1 LKSLNRSVADRL
13 EAGAPAFPVLG
24 AISFC
29 HFLNDMMQ
37 SLLPAV
43 YPLLK
48 GGFDLDFGQ
57 IGLLTL
63 TYQITASLLQPLVGL
78 YTDRRPQPYSLVVG
92 MGSTLCG
99 MLALAFAPSYPA
111 LLAAAMLMGIGSSIF
126 HPESSRIARIASGG
140 AHGLAQSLFQVG
152 GNFGASLGPLL
163 AAFFI
168 LPRGQSSLAWFAL
181 VALGGIGVVTAL
193 GHWFRSNGHA
203 RTPSGASPHGNAG
216 FSAKQ
221 RRRALAVLV
230 ALMFSKFVYL
240 AGLGNYYVFY
250 LMSRFDTTPQEAQI
264 YLFVFLAT
272 SAGGTV
278 IGGAVGDRLGR
289 KRVIWGSILGVLPFT
304 LALPYVGLPAT
315 VGLSAVI
322 GFMLSSAFPAI
333 LVYAQELT
341 PNRIGAVS
349 GLFFG
354 FAFGMS
360 GIGAAALGE
369 LADWTSIE
377 FVFRACSVLP
387 LIGLLAVFLP
397 AETQS
402 SRRRPR
408 DAVMDHSTSE

>member
-1 LKSLNRSVADRL
+1 MNRSVADRPD
-13 EAGAPAFPVLG
+13 AGAPAFPVLG

-92 MGSTLCG
+92 MCSTLFG
-99 MLALAFAPSYPA
+99 MLALAFAPSYAA

-181 VALGGIGVVTAL
+181 VALGGVGVVTAL
-193 GHWFRSNGHA
+193 GHWFRNNGHA
-203 RTPSGASPHGNAG
+203 RPRSSVAPHGNIG
-216 FSAKQ
+216 LSAKQ

-240 AGLGNYYVFY
+240 ASLGNYYVFY
-250 LMSRFDTTPQEAQI
+250 LMSRFDTPPQEAQV

-315 VGLSAVI
+315 VGLGAVI

-360 GIGAAALGE
+360 GVGAAALGE

-397 AETQS
+397 AETQ
-402 SRRRPR
+402 RTAHR
-408 DAVMDHSTSE
+408 HSDGMMEHSNSK

>member
-1 LKSLNRSVADRL
+1 MSASSSVSDQPRA
-13 EAGAPAFPVLG
+13 AATAFPVLG

-37 SLLPAV
+37 SLLPAI

-63 TYQITASLLQPLVGL
+63 TYQLTASLLQPLVGL
-78 YTDRRPQPYSLVVG
+78 YTDRKPQPFSLVAG

-99 MLALAFAPSYPA
+99 LLALAFAPSYPA
-111 LLAAAMLMGIGSSIF
+111 LLAAAALLGVGSSIF
-126 HPESSRIARIASGG
+126 HPESARIARMASGG

-181 VALGGIGVVTAL
+181 AALGGMAAVAAL
-193 GHWFRSNGHA
+193 GRWSRSHGYA
-203 RTPSGASPHGNAG
+203 PAPSPVTPRSSNALTAS
-216 FSAKQ
+216 Q
-221 RRRALAVLV
+221 RRGALAVLI

-240 AGLGNYYVFY
+240 AALNNYYVFY
-250 LMSRFDTTPQEAQI
+250 LMSRFDATPQEAQT
-264 YLFVFLAT
+264 YLFVFLVT

-278 IGGAVGDRLGR
+278 IGGAMGDRLGR

-315 VGLSAVI
+315 IALSAVI

-333 LVYAQELT
+333 LVYAQELS

-360 GIGAAALGE
+360 GLGAAALGE
-369 LADWTSIE
+369 LADRRSIE
-377 FVFRACSVLP
+377 FVYRLCAFLP
-387 LIGLLAVFLP
+387 LIGLIAVFLP
-397 AETQS
+397 AEPK
-402 SRRRPR
+402 RP
-408 DAVMDHSTSE
+408 

>member
-1 LKSLNRSVADRL
+1 MSSSRSIADRTRI
-13 EAGAPAFPVLG
+13 GATVFPVLG

-29 HFLNDMMQ
+29 HFLNDLMQ

-57 IGLLTL
+57 IGLITF

-78 YTDRRPQPYSLVVG
+78 YTDRRPQPYSLVIG
-92 MGSTLCG
+92 MGATFCG
-99 MLALAFAPSYPA
+99 LLALAFAPSFAA
-111 LLAAAMLMGIGSSIF
+111 LLAAAALMGIGSSIF
-126 HPESSRIARIASGG
+126 HPESARIARLASGG

-181 VALGGIGVVTAL
+181 AALGAMAVSAPL
-193 GHWFRSNGHA
+193 GAWLRGNGHGAAPRHIAA
-203 RTPSGASPHGNAG
+203 RADAG
-216 FSAKQ
+216 LPADQ
-221 RRRALAVLV
+221 RRWALAVLV

-240 AGLGNYYVFY
+240 AALGNYYVFY
-250 LMSRFDTTPQEAQI
+250 LMSRFDLAPRDAQI

-278 IGGAVGDRLGR
+278 LGGALGDRFGR
-289 KRVIWGSILGVLPFT
+289 RRVIWGSILGVLPFT
-304 LALPYVGLPAT
+304 LALPYVDLPAT
-315 VGLSAVI
+315 VALSAII
-322 GFMLSSAFPAI
+322 GFMLASAFPAI
-333 LVYAQELT
+333 LVFAQELT

-354 FAFGMS
+354 FAFGIS
-360 GIGAAALGE
+360 GLAAAALGA
-369 LADWTSIE
+369 LADRTSIE
-377 FVFRACSVLP
+377 FMFQLCAFLP

-397 AETQS
+397 RE
-402 SRRRPR
+402 
-408 DAVMDHSTSE
+408 DAR

>member
-1 LKSLNRSVADRL
+1 LSRSVADRP

-37 SLLPAV
+37 SLLPAI

-57 IGLLTL
+57 IGLLSL
-63 TYQITASLLQPLVGL
+63 AYQITASLLQPLVGL
-78 YTDRRPQPYSLVVG
+78 YTDRRPQPFSLVVG

-99 MLALAFAPSYPA
+99 LLGLAFAPSYPA
-111 LLAAAMLMGIGSSIF
+111 LLAAAMLLGVGSSIF

-152 GNFGASLGPLL
+152 GNFGSSLGPLL

-181 VALGGIGVVTAL
+181 VALGGICVVTPL
-193 GHWFRSNGHA
+193 GHWILNNGHA
-203 RTPSGASPHGNAG
+203 RNRSGAATRAGVGLSPA
-216 FSAKQ
+216 Q
-221 RRRALAVLV
+221 RRRTLAVLI

-240 AGLGNYYVFY
+240 AGLSNYYVFY
-250 LMSRFDTTPQEAQI
+250 LMSRFDTSPQDSQI

-278 IGGAVGDRLGR
+278 IGGAMGDRLGR

-360 GIGAAALGE
+360 GLGAAALGA
-369 LADWTSIE
+369 LADRTSIE
-377 FVFRACSVLP
+377 FVYQICSFLP
-387 LIGLLAVFLP
+387 LIGLLAIFLP
-397 AETQS
+397 AGDAK
-402 SRRRPR
+402 PR
-408 DAVMDHSTSE
+408 NDRA

>member
-1 LKSLNRSVADRL
+1 MSRSIAARP
-13 EAGAPAFPVLG
+13 EAGAPAFSVLG

-57 IGLLTL
+57 IGLLSF

-78 YTDRRPQPYSLVVG
+78 YTDRRPQAYSLVVG

-99 MLALAFAPSYPA
+99 LLALAFAPSYPA
-111 LLAAAMLMGIGSSIF
+111 LLAAAMLLGIGSSIF

-152 GNFGASLGPLL
+152 GNFGSSLGPLL

-168 LPRGQSSLAWFAL
+168 LPRGQASLAWFAL
-181 VALGGIGVVTAL
+181 VALGGMGVVTAL

-203 RTPSGASPHGNAG
+203 RAPSRIAPPVDTGLSLG
-216 FSAKQ
+216 Q

-240 AGLGNYYVFY
+240 AALGNYYVFY
-250 LMSRFDTTPQEAQI
+250 LMSRFGSTQEDAQI

-278 IGGAVGDRLGR
+278 IGGALGDRLGR
-289 KRVIWGSILGVLPFT
+289 KRVIWASILGVLPFT

-315 VGLSAVI
+315 IGLSAII

-360 GIGAAALGE
+360 GVGAAALGE
-369 LADWTSIE
+369 LADRTSIE
-377 FVFRACSVLP
+377 FVYLLCSFLP

-397 AETQS
+397 SGDAA
-402 SRRRPR
+402 SRR
-408 DAVMDHSTSE
+408 S

>member
-1 LKSLNRSVADRL
+1 
-13 EAGAPAFPVLG
+13 
-24 AISFC
+24 
-29 HFLNDMMQ
+29 MMQ

-99 MLALAFAPSYPA
+99 LLALAFAPSYPA
-111 LLAAAMLMGIGSSIF
+111 LLAAAALLGVGSSIF
-126 HPESSRIARIASGG
+126 HPESARIARIASGG

-168 LPRGQSSLAWFAL
+168 LPRGQNSLAWFAL
-181 VALGGIGVVTAL
+181 AALGGMGVLTAL

-203 RTPSGASPHGNAG
+203 KPPAHVSPRGSERLSAG
-216 FSAKQ
+216 
-221 RRRALAVLV
+221 RRRQALAVLL

-240 AGLGNYYVFY
+240 AGLSNYYVFY
-250 LMSRFDTTPQEAQI
+250 LMSRFNSTPQEAQI
-264 YLFVFLAT
+264 YLFVFLVT

-278 IGGAVGDRLGR
+278 IGGAVGDRIGR
-289 KRVIWGSILGVLPFT
+289 KAVIWGSILGVLPFT
-304 LALPYVGLPAT
+304 LALPYVDLPAT
-315 VGLSAVI
+315 VGLSAII

-360 GIGAAALGE
+360 GVGAAALGE

-377 FVFRACSVLP
+377 FVYRVCSFLP

-397 AETQS
+397 EGETAGRS
-402 SRRRPR
+402 ERPTG
-408 DAVMDHSTSE
+408 AQ

>member
-1 LKSLNRSVADRL
+1 MSRSVADRPA
-13 EAGAPAFPVLG
+13 AGAPEFPVLG

-99 MLALAFAPSYPA
+99 LLALAFAPSYPA
-111 LLAAAMLMGIGSSIF
+111 LLAAAMLMGVGSSIF
-126 HPESSRIARIASGG
+126 HPESARIARIASGG

-181 VALGGIGVVTAL
+181 AALGGMGVVTAL

-203 RTPSGASPHGNAG
+203 KPPSGVSHGSSG
-216 FSAKQ
+216 LSARQ

-240 AGLGNYYVFY
+240 AGLSNYYVFY
-250 LMSRFDTTPQEAQI
+250 LMSRFDTTAQEAQV

-360 GIGAAALGE
+360 GVGAAALGA

-377 FVFRACSVLP
+377 FVYRVCAFLP
-387 LIGLLAVFLP
+387 LIGLLTVFLP
-397 AETQS
+397 AG
-402 SRRRPR
+402 
-408 DAVMDHSTSE
+408 DAKAR

>member
-1 LKSLNRSVADRL
+1 MSSSGSVAGRPRP
-13 EAGAPAFPVLG
+13 AGAIFPVLG

-57 IGLLTL
+57 IGLLTF
-63 TYQITASLLQPLVGL
+63 TYQLTASLLQPLVGL
-78 YTDRRPQPYSLVVG
+78 YTDRKPQPFSLVAG
-92 MGSTLCG
+92 MGCTLCG
-99 MLALAFAPSYPA
+99 LVALAFAPSYPA
-111 LLAAAMLMGIGSSIF
+111 LLAAAALLGVGSSIF
-126 HPESSRIARIASGG
+126 HPESARIARMASGG

-163 AAFFI
+163 AAFFV

-181 VALGGIGVVTAL
+181 AALGGMGLLAAL
-193 GHWFRSNGHA
+193 GRWSRSNGYAPA
-203 RTPSGASPHGNAG
+203 RSRAPSPASEIDADE
-216 FSAKQ
+216 
-221 RRRALAVLV
+221 RRRTLAVLV

-240 AGLGNYYVFY
+240 AALNNFYVFY
-250 LMSRFDTTPQEAQI
+250 LMSRFRLAEPTAQTF
-264 YLFVFLAT
+264 LFVFLAT

-278 IGGAVGDRLGR
+278 IGGALGDRLGR
-289 KRVIWGSILGVLPFT
+289 RRVIWASILGVLPFT

-315 VGLSAVI
+315 VVLSAII
-322 GFMLSSAFPAI
+322 GFLLSSAFPAI
-333 LVYAQELT
+333 LVYAQELS

-360 GIGAAALGE
+360 GLGAAALGA
-369 LADWTSIE
+369 LADRTSIE
-377 FVFRACSVLP
+377 FVYRLCAFLP
-387 LIGLLAVFLP
+387 MIGLLAVFLP
-397 AETQS
+397 DGE
-402 SRRRPR
+402 RRR
-408 DAVMDHSTSE
+408 AVGA

>member
-1 LKSLNRSVADRL
+1 MSLSRSVADRP
-13 EAGAPAFPVLG
+13 EAGAPEFPVLG

-99 MLALAFAPSYPA
+99 LLALAFAPSYPA
-111 LLAAAMLMGIGSSIF
+111 LLAAAMLMGVGSSIF
-126 HPESSRIARIASGG
+126 HPESARIARIASGG

-181 VALGGIGVVTAL
+181 AALGGMGVVTAL

-203 RTPSGASPHGNAG
+203 RPPSGVAPHA
-216 FSAKQ
+216 
-221 RRRALAVLV
+221 
-230 ALMFSKFVYL
+230 
-240 AGLGNYYVFY
+240 
-250 LMSRFDTTPQEAQI
+250 
-264 YLFVFLAT
+264 
-272 SAGGTV
+272 
-278 IGGAVGDRLGR
+278 
-289 KRVIWGSILGVLPFT
+289 
-304 LALPYVGLPAT
+304 
-315 VGLSAVI
+315 
-322 GFMLSSAFPAI
+322 SSAFPPGS
-333 LVYAQELT
+333 V
-341 PNRIGAVS
+341 
-349 GLFFG
+349 
-354 FAFGMS
+354 
-360 GIGAAALGE
+360 AARSPF
-369 LADWTSIE
+369 W
-377 FVFRACSVLP
+377 
-387 LIGLLAVFLP
+387 
-397 AETQS
+397 
-402 SRRRPR
+402 SR
-408 DAVMDHSTSE
+408 